1 MEYFRDHNCLLGFS
15 AKFSQYDLTNWENV
29 FMTTK
34 QPITVTQRDT
44 KITTGDLSVLK
55 TSYFD
60 CSSVQSE
67 FTLRCMQKCC
77 VLHLN

>member
-1 MEYFRDHNCLLGFS
+1 MEYFRDHNCLLSFS
-15 AKFSQYDLTNWENV
+15 AKFSQYDLNWEDM
-29 FMTTK
+29 FITKK
-34 QPITVTQRDT
+34 QPITVTQWDT
-44 KITTGDLSVLK
+44 KIPTGVLSVLK

-67 FTLRCMQKCC
+67 FTQRCTQKCC